1 MGRPI
6 NKRYLGVIASD
17 ATTDLTGENNFNAV
31 VKVGAN
37 AESTTGIILS
47 QRAETLF
54 VVNDAGDGTGN
65 QGSCRLVDKAVGALG
80 DDEMVI
86 PGYDAVGGTL
96 VTNIRKL
103 QNRTVIGFDN
113 VRYNWTI
120 EDALDT
126 VDGGSN
132 PIVDGNVLVITPVA

>member
-6 NKRYLGVIASD
+6 NKRYLGVISTD
-17 ATTDLTGENNFNAV
+17 GTTDLTGETIFNAT

-37 AESTTGIILS
+37 AESNQGIIIS

-54 VVNDAGDGTGN
+54 VVNDAADGTGN
-65 QGSCRLVDKAVGALG
+65 QGSCRLVDKALGALG

-120 EDALDT
+120 EDAPDVL
-126 VDGGSN
+126 VGE
-132 PIVDGNVLVITPVA
+132 PDGNVLVITPVA